1 MIPVLAQVAF
11 ICKAGSM
18 EDGGVASYI
27 SSGDGRAEDDNGSG
41 ALPSTETSE
50 SDLGDTKVIFTASR
64 RVRPKVDLGDK
75 SVVFDAIG
83 LVARDFDLDGI
94 KSILSA
100 SRSVRHVRRDQRVRH
115 DPGIRHDWYVRKDL
129 TLDERRAIFRA
140 SRCLER
146 DFNQEA
152 IGGASIGEAAIS
164 GMIRNASPEMGTEQV
179 AKIAQA
185 IVAQLEAAA
194 LPARRRQR
202 RREWK
207 LFIIS
212 LVASALL
219 SIPIGIWINSIS

>member
-1 MIPVLAQVAF
+1 M
-11 ICKAGSM
+11 
-18 EDGGVASYI
+18 ASYI

-100 SRSVRHVRRDQRVRH
+100 SRSVRHVRRDQRV
-115 DPGIRHDWYVRKDL
+115 RHDWYVRKDL